1 MNDAPSP
8 GTLVGRL
15 LGKRWFQGLLLLGLV
30 VGATGIWAL
39 LHPGGIWLQHWR
51 ATPSAVSSRFIF
63 GPYPLEDDF
72 VVLHKQGVT
81 TIISLL
87 DPDLPYEQ
95 VLLGQERELAKRHGI
110 EVLNFPMASILGQS
124 FGKDYVKNSRAAAQA
139 AIDSKGVAYI
149 HCYLGL
155 HRAKRVQDY
164 LQSYA
169 TTSTYRGKLQS
180 GRSADTLV
188 LDYANIAFMEG
199 RSEDV
204 LSSLAKLQEKTD
216 PASLLEGW
224 ANYRLG
230 RIPAARAA
238 FGKVAAK
245 RPDHADAVAGLG
257 YCALRDG
264 DLVAA
269 SAYFERVL
277 AAHPDDP
284 SAMQGL
290 GHVRHRQGR
299 GAEAKALFEAVL
311 SKHPGNSEVREI
323 LKTF

>member
-1 MNDAPSP
+1 MIDARGE

-15 LGKRWFQGLLLLGLV
+15 LGKRWVQGLLLLGLV
-30 VGATGIWAL
+30 VGVTGIWAL

-72 VVLHKQGVT
+72 VELRKQGVT

-95 VLLGQERELAKRHGI
+95 VLLGQERELARRHGMQ
-110 EVLNFPMASILGQS
+110 VLNFPMASILGQS
-124 FGKDYVKNSRAAAQA
+124 FGKDYVKNSKAAAQA
-139 AIDSKGVAYI
+139 AIDSKGTAYI

-155 HRAKRVQDY
+155 HRAKRVQEY
-164 LQSYA
+164 LQAYA
-169 TTSTYRGKLQS
+169 ATSNYQGEVQS

-199 RSEDV
+199 RSEEV
-204 LSSLAKLQEKTD
+204 LASLSRLKMKSEQAM
-216 PASLLEGW
+216 LLEGW

-245 RPDHADAVAGLG
+245 RPDQADAVGGLG

-264 DLVAA
+264 DLAAA

-277 AAHPDDP
+277 VAHPDDP

-311 SKHPGNSEVREI
+311 RQHPGNSEVRAI
-323 LKTF
+323 LKTL